1 MFLFYSMWFFWGQAN
16 RKKKQNINDATKKCL
31 AQKDET
37 RERNSSEKYDEHNS
51 VWSLTAL

>member
-16 RKKKQNINDATKKCL
+16 RNKKQNINDATKKCL